1 MENKVMDVSTEE
13 LEALKG
19 KLMEY
24 NNQKQ
29 KRVETERE
37 LEQAKEE
44 RMALEQQLETKTAGE
59 SRGK

>member
-1 MENKVMDVSTEE
+1 MENKVMEVSIEE

-24 NNQKQ
+24 NNEKQ

-44 RMALEQQLETKTAGE
+44 RMSLEQQLETKTAGE